1 MKDNS
6 LRTLTLDS
14 STLGELREALAALE
28 GLDDQ
33 TFVTFETHVEIRF
46 TQKGSRVKMIHAFP
60 GQTDDSAKP
69 SDAEAAQTTGDL
81 LGVLGGNRAARRSA
95 EKVNR
100 RDRT

>member
-1 MKDNS
+1 MQDNS

-14 STLGELREALAALE
+14 STLGELREALASLE

-46 TQKGSRVKMIHAFP
+46 TQRGSRVKMLHAFP
-60 GQTDDSAKP
+60 GRTDDSAKP

-81 LGVLGGNRAARRSA
+81 LGMLGGGNRASRRSA
-95 EKVNR
+95 EK
-100 RDRT
+100 RDRTRR